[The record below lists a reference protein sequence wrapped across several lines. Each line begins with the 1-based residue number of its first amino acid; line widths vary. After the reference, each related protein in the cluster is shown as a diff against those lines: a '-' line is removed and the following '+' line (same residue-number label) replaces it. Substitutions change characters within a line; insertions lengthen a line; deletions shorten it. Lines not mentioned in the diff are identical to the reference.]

1 MSKTFNMTGGG
12 GGGIKLASIAIITPP
27 DKTQYRPGQ
36 TFNPAGMTV
45 RATYSNGATAVAT
58 GWTYSPS
65 GALTEGTESVTILYT
80 EGGVTAQAQQAVTVQ
95 KANIMVPTQ
104 SGSLTYNGGPQ
115 SPTWNN
121 YDTAEM
127 TIGGVTSGTN
137 AGSYNAQFS
146 LKDTVGTQWADGTTG
161 DKTVAWSIQKA
172 AGSLSLSPTSMTLD
186 ADNPS
191 KTITVTRSGTG
202 AISAQSSA
210 PDVASVSVSGNKITV
225 TGHENGD
232 VTVTVNVAAD
242 SNYNAPAAKTCSVTV
257 SFAQIYGV
265 QWDGTAS
272 TTWSRTDA
280 AETFMNPTPAVN
292 NGNGSS
298 PFDTIMP
305 WAGMVV
311 EDDATAG
318 KLVKIPKYWFKWT
331 RSGNGMKLQIS
342 NGPEAGFHVSPAHAD
357 RGDGKGERDYVYV
370 GRYHCNT
377 SYKSQAGSQ
386 PAASMTRAAARS
398 SIHNLGSTYWQ
409 YDFAMYWTIMMLYLV
424 EYANWNSQATI
435 GYGCSPSG
443 NKFNMGL
450 TDNMQYHTGTTAAA
464 RTTYGSI
471 QYRHIEG
478 LWDNVYDWCDGIR
491 FSGSTV
497 YCIANP
503 ASFSDTSGGTNVG
516 TRATSSGWISGWTNP
531 TADGFEYALYP
542 NAVSGSETTYVCDYC
557 YYGSSGV
564 VLFVGGGYGQNQDRG
579 AFCLYGNSAASN
591 QNANIGC
598 RPLAGWHTSLLRFK
612 PFPRFD
618 IDGWNGRAAL
628 AGDMPEG
635 HGLVHAGRRDGNTV
649 RQQGEEKTPMKR
661 AGNLFPQLI
670 SDGNLDLAIDEVNRT
685 HRWHPHHK
693 PNRVV
698 KWVEETREERR
709 AELRQMI
716 LDGFTPSPST
726 PKRRWVFYLFLLL
739 QDLLLVILSI
749 LAKPYLKVLL
759 FLLL

>member
-36 TFNPAGMTV
+36 TFDPAGMTV

-65 GALTEGTESVTILYT
+65 GALTEGTENVTILYT

-95 KANIMVPTQ
+95 KANITVPTQ

-115 SPTWNN
+115 SPTWTG

-172 AGSLSLSPTSMTLD
+172 AGSLTLSPTSVTLD

-191 KTITVTRSGTG
+191 KAITVTRSGTG
-202 AISAQSSA
+202 AISAQSSD
-210 PDVASVSVSGNKITV
+210 PDVASVSVSGNQVIV
-225 TGHENGD
+225 TGHDNGD

-280 AETFMNPTPAVN
+280 AETFVNPTPAVN

-342 NGPEAGFHVSPAHAD
+342 NGPEDGFHVSPAHAD

-386 PAASMTRAAARS
+386 PAASMTRATARS

-435 GYGCSPSG
+435 GYGCSPS
-443 NKFNMGL
+443 NSKFNSGA
-450 TDNMQYHTGTTAAA
+450 TDAMIYHTGTSAAS
-464 RTTYGSI
+464 RTTYGSV

-557 YYGSSGV
+557 YYGASGV
-564 VLFVGGGYGQNQDRG
+564 VLRVGGNYSQNQGHG
-579 AFCLYGNSAASN
+579 AFYLYGSNAASGA
-591 QNANIGC
+591 NANIGC
-598 RPLAGWHTSLLRFK
+598 R
-612 PFPRFD
+612 
-618 IDGWNGRAAL
+618 
-628 AGDMPEG
+628 
-635 HGLVHAGRRDGNTV
+635 
-649 RQQGEEKTPMKR
+649 
-661 AGNLFPQLI
+661 
-670 SDGNLDLAIDEVNRT
+670 
-685 HRWHPHHK
+685 
-693 PNRVV
+693 
-698 KWVEETREERR
+698 
-709 AELRQMI
+709 
-716 LDGFTPSPST
+716 
-726 PKRRWVFYLFLLL
+726 L
-739 QDLLLVILSI
+739 QKL
-749 LAKPYLKVLL
+749 P
-759 FLLL
+759 

>member
-36 TFNPAGMTV
+36 TFDPAGMTV

-65 GALTEGTESVTILYT
+65 GALAEGTESVTILYT

-95 KANIMVPTQ
+95 KANITVPTQ

-115 SPTWNN
+115 SPTWTG

-191 KTITVTRSGTG
+191 KAITVTRSGTG

-232 VTVTVNVAAD
+232 VTVTVKVAAD

-280 AETFMNPTPAVN
+280 AETFVNPTPAVN

-342 NGPEAGFHVSPAHAD
+342 NGPEDGFHVSPAHAD

-435 GYGCSPSG
+435 GYGCSPS
-443 NKFNMGL
+443 NSKFNSGA
-450 TDNMQYHTGTTAAA
+450 TDAMIYHTGTSAAS
-464 RTTYGSI
+464 RTTYGSV

-491 FSGSTV
+491 FYGPGNPTI
-497 YCIANP
+497 YCIKNP
-503 ASFSDTSGGTNVG
+503 SDFSDTSGGTNVG

-557 YYGSSGV
+557 YYNASGV
-564 VLFVGGGYGQNQDRG
+564 VLYVGGVYIQYQNHG
-579 AFCLYGNSAASN
+579 AFYLYGNYSASSANAS
-591 QNANIGC
+591 IGC
-598 RPLAGWHTSLLRFK
+598 R
-612 PFPRFD
+612 
-618 IDGWNGRAAL
+618 
-628 AGDMPEG
+628 
-635 HGLVHAGRRDGNTV
+635 
-649 RQQGEEKTPMKR
+649 
-661 AGNLFPQLI
+661 
-670 SDGNLDLAIDEVNRT
+670 
-685 HRWHPHHK
+685 
-693 PNRVV
+693 
-698 KWVEETREERR
+698 
-709 AELRQMI
+709 
-716 LDGFTPSPST
+716 
-726 PKRRWVFYLFLLL
+726 L
-739 QDLLLVILSI
+739 QKL
-749 LAKPYLKVLL
+749 P
-759 FLLL
+759 

>member
-95 KANIMVPTQ
+95 KANITVPTQ

-386 PAASMTRAAARS
+386 PAANMTRAAARS

-409 YDFAMYWTIMMLYLV
+409 YDYAMYWTIMMLYLV

-435 GYGCSPSG
+435 GYGCSPS
-443 NKFNMGL
+443 NAKFNMGA
-450 TDNMQYHTGTTAAA
+450 TDNMVYHTGTSAAS
-464 RTTYGSI
+464 RTTYGSV

-516 TRATSSGWISGWTNP
+516 TRATSSGYISGWTNP

-542 NAVSGSETTYVCDYC
+542 NAVSGSETTYVCDC
-557 YYGSSGV
+557 CNYYASGV
-564 VLFVGGGYGQNQDRG
+564 VLFVGGYYGQSQNHG
-579 AFCLYGNSAASN
+579 AFYLYGNYTASN
-591 QNANIGC
+591 ANAIIGC
-598 RPLAGWHTSLLRFK
+598 R
-612 PFPRFD
+612 
-618 IDGWNGRAAL
+618 
-628 AGDMPEG
+628 
-635 HGLVHAGRRDGNTV
+635 
-649 RQQGEEKTPMKR
+649 
-661 AGNLFPQLI
+661 
-670 SDGNLDLAIDEVNRT
+670 
-685 HRWHPHHK
+685 
-693 PNRVV
+693 
-698 KWVEETREERR
+698 
-709 AELRQMI
+709 
-716 LDGFTPSPST
+716 
-726 PKRRWVFYLFLLL
+726 L
-739 QDLLLVILSI
+739 QKL
-749 LAKPYLKVLL
+749 P
-759 FLLL
+759 

>member
-65 GALTEGTESVTILYT
+65 GALAEGTESVKILYT

-95 KANIMVPTQ
+95 KANITVPTQ

-232 VTVTVNVAAD
+232 VTVTVKVAAD

-265 QWDGTAS
+265 QWDGTAA

-280 AETFMNPTPAVN
+280 AETFVNPTPAVN

-386 PAASMTRAAARS
+386 PAASMTRAQARS
-398 SIHNLGSTYWQ
+398 NIHNLGSTYWQ

-424 EYANWNSQATI
+424 EYADWNSQATI
-435 GYGCSPSG
+435 GYGCSPSSQ
-443 NKFNMGL
+443 KFNMGA
-450 TDNMQYHTGTTAAA
+450 TDAMIYHTGTSAAS
-464 RTTYGSI
+464 RTTYGSV

-478 LWDNVYDWCDGIR
+478 LWDNVYDWCDGIY
-491 FSGSTV
+491 FSGASV
-497 YCIANP
+497 YCIKNP
-503 ASFSDTSGGTNVG
+503 AQFSDTSGGTQVG
-516 TRATSSGWISGWTNP
+516 TRATSSNYISHWTNP
-531 TADGFEYALYP
+531 TAAGFEYALYP
-542 NAVSGSETTYVCDYC
+542 DQVNGTQSTYVCGYCDYS
-557 YYGSSGV
+557 SSGV
-564 VLFVGGGYGQNQDRG
+564 VLYVGGYYGQYQDLG
-579 AFCLYGNSAASN
+579 AFFLSGNYAASS
-591 QNANIGC
+591 AHSGIGC
-598 RPLAGWHTSLLRFK
+598 R
-612 PFPRFD
+612 
-618 IDGWNGRAAL
+618 
-628 AGDMPEG
+628 
-635 HGLVHAGRRDGNTV
+635 
-649 RQQGEEKTPMKR
+649 
-661 AGNLFPQLI
+661 
-670 SDGNLDLAIDEVNRT
+670 
-685 HRWHPHHK
+685 
-693 PNRVV
+693 
-698 KWVEETREERR
+698 
-709 AELRQMI
+709 
-716 LDGFTPSPST
+716 
-726 PKRRWVFYLFLLL
+726 L
-739 QDLLLVILSI
+739 QKL
-749 LAKPYLKVLL
+749 P
-759 FLLL
+759 

>member
-95 KANIMVPTQ
+95 KANITVPTQ
-104 SGSLTYNGGPQ
+104 SGGLTYNGGPQ

-232 VTVTVNVAAD
+232 VTVTVKVAAD

-280 AETFMNPTPAVN
+280 AETFVNPTPAVN

-318 KLVKIPKYWFKWT
+318 KLVKIPKYWYKWT
-331 RSGNGMKLQIS
+331 RNGNGMKLQIS
-342 NGPEAGFHVSPAHAD
+342 NGPEEGFHVSPAHAD

-386 PAASMTRAAARS
+386 PAASMTRATARS

-409 YDFAMYWTIMMLYLV
+409 YDYAQFWTIMMLYLV
-424 EYANWNSQATI
+424 EYGEWNSQDTI
-435 GYGCSPSG
+435 GYGCSP
-443 NKFNMGL
+443 NNAKFNMGA
-450 TDNMQYHTGTTAAA
+450 TDGMVYHTGTTAAN
-464 RTTYGSI
+464 RTTYGSV

-478 LWDNVYDWCDGIR
+478 LWDNVFDWCDGIY
-491 FSGSTV
+491 FSGSNV
-497 YCIANP
+497 FCIKNP

-516 TRATSSGWISGWTNP
+516 TRATSSGYISGWTNP
-531 TADGFEYALYP
+531 TASGFEYALYP
-542 NAVSGSETTYVCDYC
+542 NAVAGSETTYVCDYC
-557 YYGSSGV
+557 NYSASGV
-564 VLFVGGGYGQNQDRG
+564 VLRVGGDYGQNQSHG
-579 AFCLYGNSAASN
+579 AFYLGGNDAASS
-591 QNANIGC
+591 AYADVGC
-598 RPLAGWHTSLLRFK
+598 R
-612 PFPRFD
+612 
-618 IDGWNGRAAL
+618 
-628 AGDMPEG
+628 
-635 HGLVHAGRRDGNTV
+635 
-649 RQQGEEKTPMKR
+649 
-661 AGNLFPQLI
+661 
-670 SDGNLDLAIDEVNRT
+670 
-685 HRWHPHHK
+685 
-693 PNRVV
+693 
-698 KWVEETREERR
+698 
-709 AELRQMI
+709 
-716 LDGFTPSPST
+716 
-726 PKRRWVFYLFLLL
+726 L
-739 QDLLLVILSI
+739 QKL
-749 LAKPYLKVLL
+749 P
-759 FLLL
+759 

>member
-1 MSKTFNMTGGG
+1 MSNTFNMTGGG

-36 TFNPAGMTV
+36 TFDPAGMTV

-65 GALTEGTESVTILYT
+65 GALAEGTESVTILYT

-95 KANIMVPTQ
+95 KANITVPTQ
-104 SGSLTYNGGPQ
+104 SGGLTYNGGPQ

-172 AGSLSLSPTSMTLD
+172 AGSLSLSPASMTLD

-232 VTVTVNVAAD
+232 VTVTVKVAAD

-280 AETFMNPTPAVN
+280 AETFVNPTPAVN

-386 PAASMTRAAARS
+386 PAASMTRAQARS
-398 SIHNLGSTYWQ
+398 NIHNLGSTYWQ

-435 GYGCSPSG
+435 GYGCSPSSQ
-443 NKFNMGL
+443 KFNMGA
-450 TDNMQYHTGTTAAA
+450 TDAMIYHTGTSAAS
-464 RTTYGSI
+464 RTTYGSV

-557 YYGSSGV
+557 YYSASGV
-564 VLFVGGGYGQNQDRG
+564 VLRVGGYYGQYQNHG
-579 AFCLYGNSAASN
+579 AICLDGNNAASS
-591 QNANIGC
+591 ANTVIGC
-598 RPLAGWHTSLLRFK
+598 R
-612 PFPRFD
+612 
-618 IDGWNGRAAL
+618 
-628 AGDMPEG
+628 
-635 HGLVHAGRRDGNTV
+635 
-649 RQQGEEKTPMKR
+649 
-661 AGNLFPQLI
+661 
-670 SDGNLDLAIDEVNRT
+670 
-685 HRWHPHHK
+685 
-693 PNRVV
+693 
-698 KWVEETREERR
+698 
-709 AELRQMI
+709 
-716 LDGFTPSPST
+716 
-726 PKRRWVFYLFLLL
+726 L
-739 QDLLLVILSI
+739 QKL
-749 LAKPYLKVLL
+749 P
-759 FLLL
+759 

>member
-36 TFNPAGMTV
+36 TFDPAGMTV

-65 GALTEGTESVTILYT
+65 GALVEGTESVTILYT

-95 KANIMVPTQ
+95 KANITVPTQ
-104 SGSLTYNGGPQ
+104 SGGLTYNGGPQ

-232 VTVTVNVAAD
+232 VTVTVKVAAD

-280 AETFMNPTPAVN
+280 AETFVNPTPAVN

-386 PAASMTRAAARS
+386 PAASMTRAQARS
-398 SIHNLGSTYWQ
+398 NIHNLGSTYWQ

-435 GYGCSPSG
+435 GYGCSPSSQ
-443 NKFNMGL
+443 KFNMGA
-450 TDNMQYHTGTTAAA
+450 TDAMIYHTGTSAAS
-464 RTTYGSI
+464 RTTYGSV

-557 YYGSSGV
+557 YYNASGV
-564 VLFVGGGYGQNQDRG
+564 VLFVGGSYGQGQSFG
-579 AFCLYGNSAASN
+579 AFFLFGYSAASD
-591 QNANIGC
+591 AYAYIGC
-598 RPLAGWHTSLLRFK
+598 R
-612 PFPRFD
+612 
-618 IDGWNGRAAL
+618 
-628 AGDMPEG
+628 
-635 HGLVHAGRRDGNTV
+635 
-649 RQQGEEKTPMKR
+649 
-661 AGNLFPQLI
+661 
-670 SDGNLDLAIDEVNRT
+670 
-685 HRWHPHHK
+685 
-693 PNRVV
+693 
-698 KWVEETREERR
+698 
-709 AELRQMI
+709 
-716 LDGFTPSPST
+716 
-726 PKRRWVFYLFLLL
+726 L
-739 QDLLLVILSI
+739 QKL
-749 LAKPYLKVLL
+749 P
-759 FLLL
+759 

>member
-95 KANIMVPTQ
+95 KANITVPTQ

-386 PAASMTRAAARS
+386 PAANMTRAAARS

-409 YDFAMYWTIMMLYLV
+409 YDYAMYWTIMMLYLV

-435 GYGCSPSG
+435 GYGCSPS
-443 NKFNMGL
+443 NAKFNMGA
-450 TDNMQYHTGTTAAA
+450 TDNMVYHTGTSAAS
-464 RTTYGSI
+464 RTTYGSV

-516 TRATSSGWISGWTNP
+516 TRATSSGYISGWTNP

-557 YYGSSGV
+557 NYNASGV
-564 VLFVGGGYGQNQDRG
+564 VLFVGGYYGQSQNHG
-579 AFCLYGNSAASN
+579 AFYLYGNYTASN
-591 QNANIGC
+591 ANAIIGC
-598 RPLAGWHTSLLRFK
+598 R
-612 PFPRFD
+612 
-618 IDGWNGRAAL
+618 
-628 AGDMPEG
+628 
-635 HGLVHAGRRDGNTV
+635 
-649 RQQGEEKTPMKR
+649 
-661 AGNLFPQLI
+661 
-670 SDGNLDLAIDEVNRT
+670 
-685 HRWHPHHK
+685 
-693 PNRVV
+693 
-698 KWVEETREERR
+698 
-709 AELRQMI
+709 
-716 LDGFTPSPST
+716 
-726 PKRRWVFYLFLLL
+726 L
-739 QDLLLVILSI
+739 QKL
-749 LAKPYLKVLL
+749 P
-759 FLLL
+759 

>member
-95 KANIMVPTQ
+95 KANITVPTQ
-104 SGSLTYNGGPQ
+104 SGGLTYNGGPQ

-232 VTVTVNVAAD
+232 VTVTVKVAAD

-265 QWDGTAS
+265 QWDGTAA

-280 AETFMNPTPAVN
+280 AETFVNPTPAVN

-386 PAASMTRAAARS
+386 PAASMTRAQARS
-398 SIHNLGSTYWQ
+398 NIHNLGSTYWQ

-435 GYGCSPSG
+435 GYGCSPS
-443 NKFNMGL
+443 NSKFNSGA
-450 TDNMQYHTGTTAAA
+450 TDAMIYHTGTSAAS
-464 RTTYGSI
+464 RTTYGSV

-557 YYGSSGV
+557 NYNASGV
-564 VLFVGGGYGQNQDRG
+564 VLHVGGNYGQNQNHG
-579 AFCLYGNSAASN
+579 AFYLNGNNTASN
-591 QNANIGC
+591 ANANIGC
-598 RPLAGWHTSLLRFK
+598 RPLARLAYLLTS
-612 PFPRFD
+612 D
-618 IDGWNGRAAL
+618 Q
-628 AGDMPEG
+628 
-635 HGLVHAGRRDGNTV
+635 TV
-649 RQQGEEKTPMKR
+649 PT
-661 AGNLFPQLI
+661 
-670 SDGNLDLAIDEVNRT
+670 V
-685 HRWHPHHK
+685 
-693 PNRVV
+693 
-698 KWVEETREERR
+698 
-709 AELRQMI
+709 
-716 LDGFTPSPST
+716 
-726 PKRRWVFYLFLLL
+726 
-739 QDLLLVILSI
+739 
-749 LAKPYLKVLL
+749 
-759 FLLL
+759 

>member
-65 GALTEGTESVTILYT
+65 GALAEGTESVTILYT

-95 KANIMVPTQ
+95 KANITVPTQ

-210 PDVASVSVSGNKITV
+210 PDVASVSASGNKITV

-386 PAASMTRAAARS
+386 PAANMTRAAARS

-409 YDFAMYWTIMMLYLV
+409 YDYAMYWTIMMLYLV

-435 GYGCSPSG
+435 GYGCSPS
-443 NKFNMGL
+443 NAKFNMGA
-450 TDNMQYHTGTTAAA
+450 TDNMVYHTGTSAAS
-464 RTTYGSI
+464 RTTYGSV

-516 TRATSSGWISGWTNP
+516 TRATSSGYISGWTNP

-557 YYGSSGV
+557 YYSASGV
-564 VLFVGGGYGQNQDRG
+564 VLRVGGYCGQFQYHG
-579 AFCLYGNSAASN
+579 AFYLYGNDAASY
-591 QNANIGC
+591 ADAYIGC
-598 RPLAGWHTSLLRFK
+598 R
-612 PFPRFD
+612 
-618 IDGWNGRAAL
+618 
-628 AGDMPEG
+628 
-635 HGLVHAGRRDGNTV
+635 
-649 RQQGEEKTPMKR
+649 
-661 AGNLFPQLI
+661 
-670 SDGNLDLAIDEVNRT
+670 
-685 HRWHPHHK
+685 
-693 PNRVV
+693 
-698 KWVEETREERR
+698 
-709 AELRQMI
+709 
-716 LDGFTPSPST
+716 
-726 PKRRWVFYLFLLL
+726 L
-739 QDLLLVILSI
+739 QKL
-749 LAKPYLKVLL
+749 P
-759 FLLL
+759 

>member
-65 GALTEGTESVTILYT
+65 GALAEGTEIVTILYT

-95 KANIMVPTQ
+95 KANITVPTQ

-318 KLVKIPKYWFKWT
+318 RLVKIPKYWFKWT

-386 PAASMTRAAARS
+386 PAASMTRAQARS
-398 SIHNLGSTYWQ
+398 NIHNLGSTYWQ

-435 GYGCSPSG
+435 GYGCSPS
-443 NKFNMGL
+443 NAKFNMGA
-450 TDNMQYHTGTTAAA
+450 TDNMVYHTGTSAAS
-464 RTTYGSI
+464 RTTYGSV

-542 NAVSGSETTYVCDYC
+542 NAVGGSETTYVCDYC
-557 YYGSSGV
+557 NYGASGV
-564 VLFVGGGYGQNQDRG
+564 VLRVGGNYSQHQDRG
-579 AFCLYGNSAASN
+579 AFCLSGDNTASGAF
-591 QNANIGC
+591 ANFGC
-598 RPLAGWHTSLLRFK
+598 R
-612 PFPRFD
+612 
-618 IDGWNGRAAL
+618 
-628 AGDMPEG
+628 
-635 HGLVHAGRRDGNTV
+635 
-649 RQQGEEKTPMKR
+649 
-661 AGNLFPQLI
+661 
-670 SDGNLDLAIDEVNRT
+670 
-685 HRWHPHHK
+685 
-693 PNRVV
+693 
-698 KWVEETREERR
+698 
-709 AELRQMI
+709 
-716 LDGFTPSPST
+716 
-726 PKRRWVFYLFLLL
+726 L
-739 QDLLLVILSI
+739 QKL
-749 LAKPYLKVLL
+749 P
-759 FLLL
+759 

>member
-36 TFNPAGMTV
+36 TFDPAGMTV

-65 GALTEGTESVTILYT
+65 GALAEGTESVTILYT

-95 KANIMVPTQ
+95 KANITVPTQ
-104 SGSLTYNGGPQ
+104 SGGLTYNGGPQ

-232 VTVTVNVAAD
+232 VTVTVKVAAD

-265 QWDGTAS
+265 QWDGTAA

-280 AETFMNPTPAVN
+280 AETFVNPTPAVN

-386 PAASMTRAAARS
+386 PAASMTRAQARS
-398 SIHNLGSTYWQ
+398 NIHNLGSTYWQ
-409 YDFAMYWTIMMLYLV
+409 YDFAMYWTILMLYLV

-435 GYGCSPSG
+435 GYGCSPSSQ
-443 NKFNMGL
+443 KFNMGA
-450 TDNMQYHTGTTAAA
+450 TDAMIYHTGTSAAS
-464 RTTYGSI
+464 RTTYGSV

-557 YYGSSGV
+557 YYYASGV
-564 VLFVGGGYGQNQDRG
+564 VLYVGGDYGQVQYRG
-579 AFCLYGNSAASN
+579 AFFLDGLNAASS
-591 QNANIGC
+591 ASTSIGC
-598 RPLAGWHTSLLRFK
+598 R
-612 PFPRFD
+612 
-618 IDGWNGRAAL
+618 
-628 AGDMPEG
+628 
-635 HGLVHAGRRDGNTV
+635 
-649 RQQGEEKTPMKR
+649 
-661 AGNLFPQLI
+661 
-670 SDGNLDLAIDEVNRT
+670 
-685 HRWHPHHK
+685 
-693 PNRVV
+693 
-698 KWVEETREERR
+698 
-709 AELRQMI
+709 
-716 LDGFTPSPST
+716 
-726 PKRRWVFYLFLLL
+726 L
-739 QDLLLVILSI
+739 QKL
-749 LAKPYLKVLL
+749 P
-759 FLLL
+759 

>member
-65 GALTEGTESVTILYT
+65 GALAEGTESVTILYT

-95 KANIMVPTQ
+95 KANITVPTQ
-104 SGSLTYNGGPQ
+104 SGGLTYNGGPQ

-232 VTVTVNVAAD
+232 VTVTVKVAAD

-280 AETFMNPTPAVN
+280 AETFVNPTPAVN

-386 PAASMTRAAARS
+386 PAANMTRAAARS

-409 YDFAMYWTIMMLYLV
+409 YDYAMYWTIMMLYLV

-435 GYGCSPSG
+435 GYGCSPS
-443 NKFNMGL
+443 NAKFNMGA
-450 TDNMQYHTGTTAAA
+450 TDNMVYHTGTSAAS
-464 RTTYGSI
+464 RTTYGSV

-516 TRATSSGWISGWTNP
+516 TRATSSGYISGWTNP

-557 YYGSSGV
+557 SYYASGV
-564 VLFVGGGYGQNQDRG
+564 VLFVGGNYGQYQNRG
-579 AFCLYGNSAASN
+579 AFYLDGSNAASN
-591 QNANIGC
+591 ANANIGC
-598 RPLAGWHTSLLRFK
+598 RPLARLAYLLTS
-612 PFPRFD
+612 D
-618 IDGWNGRAAL
+618 Q
-628 AGDMPEG
+628 
-635 HGLVHAGRRDGNTV
+635 TV
-649 RQQGEEKTPMKR
+649 PT
-661 AGNLFPQLI
+661 
-670 SDGNLDLAIDEVNRT
+670 V
-685 HRWHPHHK
+685 
-693 PNRVV
+693 
-698 KWVEETREERR
+698 
-709 AELRQMI
+709 
-716 LDGFTPSPST
+716 
-726 PKRRWVFYLFLLL
+726 
-739 QDLLLVILSI
+739 
-749 LAKPYLKVLL
+749 
-759 FLLL
+759 

>member
-65 GALTEGTESVTILYT
+65 GALAEGTESVTILYT

-95 KANIMVPTQ
+95 KANITVPTQ

-202 AISAQSSA
+202 AISAQSGA

-265 QWDGTAS
+265 QWDGTAA

-280 AETFMNPTPAVN
+280 AETFVNPTPAVN

-386 PAASMTRAAARS
+386 PAANMTRAAARS

-409 YDFAMYWTIMMLYLV
+409 YDYAMYWTIMMLYLV

-435 GYGCSPSG
+435 GYGCSPS
-443 NKFNMGL
+443 NAKFNMGA
-450 TDNMQYHTGTTAAA
+450 TDNMVYHTGTSAAS
-464 RTTYGSI
+464 RTTYGSV

-516 TRATSSGWISGWTNP
+516 TRATSSGYISGWTNP
-531 TADGFEYALYP
+531 TASGFEYALYP
-542 NAVSGSETTYVCDYC
+542 NAVAGSETTYVCDYC
-557 YYGSSGV
+557 YYDASGV
-564 VLFVGGGYGQNQDRG
+564 VLRVGGDFGQNQDLG
-579 AFCLYGNSAASN
+579 AFFLNGYYAASS
-591 QNANIGC
+591 QYAYIGC
-598 RPLAGWHTSLLRFK
+598 R
-612 PFPRFD
+612 
-618 IDGWNGRAAL
+618 
-628 AGDMPEG
+628 
-635 HGLVHAGRRDGNTV
+635 
-649 RQQGEEKTPMKR
+649 
-661 AGNLFPQLI
+661 
-670 SDGNLDLAIDEVNRT
+670 
-685 HRWHPHHK
+685 
-693 PNRVV
+693 
-698 KWVEETREERR
+698 
-709 AELRQMI
+709 
-716 LDGFTPSPST
+716 
-726 PKRRWVFYLFLLL
+726 L
-739 QDLLLVILSI
+739 QKL
-749 LAKPYLKVLL
+749 P
-759 FLLL
+759 

>member
-45 RATYSNGATAVAT
+45 RATYSNGATEVAT

-65 GALTEGTESVTILYT
+65 GALAEGTESVTILYT
-80 EGGVTAQAQQAVTVQ
+80 EGGVAAQAQQAVTVQ
-95 KANIMVPTQ
+95 KANITVPTQ

-357 RGDGKGERDYVYV
+357 RGDDKGERDYVYV

-386 PAASMTRAAARS
+386 PAANMTRAAARS

-409 YDFAMYWTIMMLYLV
+409 YDYAMYWTIMMLYLV

-435 GYGCSPSG
+435 GYGCSPS
-443 NKFNMGL
+443 NAKFNMGA
-450 TDNMQYHTGTTAAA
+450 TDNMVYHTGTSAAS
-464 RTTYGSI
+464 RTTYGSV

-516 TRATSSGWISGWTNP
+516 TRATSSGHISGWTNP

-557 YYGSSGV
+557 DYNASGV
-564 VLFVGGGYGQNQDRG
+564 VLYVGGDYGQYQNDG
-579 AFCLYGNSAASN
+579 AFCLGGSSAASGA
-591 QNANIGC
+591 NAHIGC
-598 RPLAGWHTSLLRFK
+598 R
-612 PFPRFD
+612 
-618 IDGWNGRAAL
+618 
-628 AGDMPEG
+628 
-635 HGLVHAGRRDGNTV
+635 
-649 RQQGEEKTPMKR
+649 
-661 AGNLFPQLI
+661 
-670 SDGNLDLAIDEVNRT
+670 
-685 HRWHPHHK
+685 
-693 PNRVV
+693 
-698 KWVEETREERR
+698 
-709 AELRQMI
+709 
-716 LDGFTPSPST
+716 
-726 PKRRWVFYLFLLL
+726 L
-739 QDLLLVILSI
+739 QKL
-749 LAKPYLKVLL
+749 P
-759 FLLL
+759 

>member
-65 GALTEGTESVTILYT
+65 GALAEGTESVTILYT

-95 KANIMVPTQ
+95 KANITVPTQ

-232 VTVTVNVAAD
+232 VTVTVKVAAD

-386 PAASMTRAAARS
+386 PAANMTRAAARS

-409 YDFAMYWTIMMLYLV
+409 YDYAMYWTIMMLYLV

-435 GYGCSPSG
+435 GYGCSPS
-443 NKFNMGL
+443 NAKFNMGA
-450 TDNMQYHTGTTAAA
+450 TDNMVYHTGTSAAS
-464 RTTYGSI
+464 RTTYGSV

-516 TRATSSGWISGWTNP
+516 TRATSSGYISGWTNP

-557 YYGSSGV
+557 NYNASGV
-564 VLFVGGGYGQNQDRG
+564 VLRVGGYYGQYQSYG
-579 AFCLYGNSAASN
+579 AFYLGGNYAASN
-591 QNANIGC
+591 ASAGIGC
-598 RPLAGWHTSLLRFK
+598 R
-612 PFPRFD
+612 
-618 IDGWNGRAAL
+618 
-628 AGDMPEG
+628 
-635 HGLVHAGRRDGNTV
+635 
-649 RQQGEEKTPMKR
+649 
-661 AGNLFPQLI
+661 
-670 SDGNLDLAIDEVNRT
+670 
-685 HRWHPHHK
+685 
-693 PNRVV
+693 
-698 KWVEETREERR
+698 
-709 AELRQMI
+709 
-716 LDGFTPSPST
+716 
-726 PKRRWVFYLFLLL
+726 L
-739 QDLLLVILSI
+739 QKL
-749 LAKPYLKVLL
+749 P
-759 FLLL
+759 

>member
-65 GALTEGTESVTILYT
+65 GALAEGTESVTILYT

-95 KANIMVPTQ
+95 KANITVPTQ

-115 SPTWNN
+115 SPIWNN

-210 PDVASVSVSGNKITV
+210 PDVASVSASGNKITV

-242 SNYNAPAAKTCSVTV
+242 SNYNAPAAKTCSVAV

-280 AETFMNPTPAVN
+280 AELFTNPTPAVN

-298 PFDTIMP
+298 PFDDLLP
-305 WAGMVV
+305 WSGMVI

-318 KLVKIPKYWFKWT
+318 KLVKIPKYWYKWT

-386 PAASMTRAAARS
+386 PAASMTRAQARS
-398 SIHNLGSTYWQ
+398 NIHNLGSTYWQ
-409 YDFAMYWTIMMLYLV
+409 YDYAMYWTIMMLYLV
-424 EYANWNSQATI
+424 EFANWNSQATI
-435 GYGCSPSG
+435 GYGCSPS
-443 NKFNMGL
+443 NAKFNMGA
-450 TDNMQYHTGTTAAA
+450 TDNMVYHTGTSAAS
-464 RTTYGSI
+464 RTTYGSV

-478 LWDNVYDWCDGIR
+478 LWDNVFDWCDGIR

-516 TRATSSGWISGWTNP
+516 TRATSSGHISGWTNP

-557 YYGSSGV
+557 YYVASGV
-564 VLFVGGGYGQNQDRG
+564 VLFVGGGYGQDQYYG
-579 AFCLYGNSAASN
+579 AFYLGGYYTASSADAS
-591 QNANIGC
+591 IGC
-598 RPLAGWHTSLLRFK
+598 R
-612 PFPRFD
+612 
-618 IDGWNGRAAL
+618 
-628 AGDMPEG
+628 
-635 HGLVHAGRRDGNTV
+635 
-649 RQQGEEKTPMKR
+649 
-661 AGNLFPQLI
+661 
-670 SDGNLDLAIDEVNRT
+670 
-685 HRWHPHHK
+685 
-693 PNRVV
+693 
-698 KWVEETREERR
+698 
-709 AELRQMI
+709 
-716 LDGFTPSPST
+716 
-726 PKRRWVFYLFLLL
+726 L
-739 QDLLLVILSI
+739 QKL
-749 LAKPYLKVLL
+749 P
-759 FLLL
+759 